1 MEQMSWW
8 TGVVKY
14 TGHGAAL
21 PKVEIIE
28 DAKAT
33 QRCGCDGW
41 TRTDWRSNPSPKLG
55 EF

>member
-21 PKVEIIE
+21 PKVEIT
-28 DAKAT
+28 A
-33 QRCGCDGW
+33 RC
-41 TRTDWRSNPSPKLG
+41 
-55 EF
+55 